1 MIDREVLAQLLTTAV
16 AFLLFFWIAKRM
28 FWTSILRAIEERQ
41 ARIKSEF
48 TRIDEMDNRLKKLQA
63 DYSKKLAEIDTE
75 ARHRMHEA
83 IVQGKQIAEQIADQ
97 ARQEADET
105 LERTKKSIALE
116 MEKARAELRHDVVRM
131 TLAATE
137 KIISENMDDAKHRQL
152 VSGFVDQISH
162 K

>member
-83 IVQGKQIAEQIADQ
+83 IVQGKQIAEQIAEQ

-137 KIISENMDDAKHRQL
+137 KIISENMDEAKHRQL